1 MTRYEKFEQG
11 LIDGKEMEFICDLTK
26 RIILKFIPIPS
37 IDGDITKEDDELIE
51 NVVIVFEAY
60 QYSMLRSILDS
71 QTTRLI
77 LMRSDYDVYGLASP
91 EMTIYE
97 VKSDHTLLYDSL
109 ARMANQLLSP
119 RSKQYIFLSLEDLVE
134 LWKRNE
140 I

>member
-1 MTRYEKFEQG
+1 M
-11 LIDGKEMEFICDLTK
+11 
-26 RIILKFIPIPS
+26 
-37 IDGDITKEDDELIE
+37 IE

-77 LMRSDYDVYGLASP
+77 LMRGDYDVYGLASP

>member
-1 MTRYEKFEQG
+1 M
-11 LIDGKEMEFICDLTK
+11 
-26 RIILKFIPIPS
+26 
-37 IDGDITKEDDELIE
+37 IE

-60 QYSMLRSILDS
+60 QYSMLKSILDS

-77 LMRSDYDVYGLASP
+77 LMRNDYDVYGLASP

-97 VKSDHTLLYDSL
+97 VKSDHTLLYDTL
-109 ARMANQLLSP
+109 ARKANELLSP

>member
-1 MTRYEKFEQG
+1 M
-11 LIDGKEMEFICDLTK
+11 
-26 RIILKFIPIPS
+26 
-37 IDGDITKEDDELIE
+37 IE

-77 LMRSDYDVYGLASP
+77 LMRGDYDVYGLASP

-97 VKSDHTLLYDSL
+97 IKSDHTLLYDGL

-134 LWKRNE
+134 LWKKNE